1 MSPGYDLC
9 PSVSSVVPVFTLA
22 RTKASI
28 EAAELSGIAARRIRP
43 DRVSRYFAL
52 FRLGLARLVPRSM
65 TSTAPAIRIF
75 PDFTG
80 SKKLLSAR
88 NGISAWSTSTTPS
101 SGSRCGSIIDRLSF
115 CASNQAVLYVMP
127 SWASSWTADMPLEWV
142 GCHEMR
148 GPEPYC
154 QRQLGPV
161 HRRPGRDRRLATA
174 VKAFVGVRPALQ
186 QRGASA
192 ATGGADKPLWPTPL
206 KQERRAARLV
216 RKARL
221 KLAQRSRPSH
231 PMSLPPDADRR
242 RTAPSYYILTYLG
255 QRDEPYRW
263 SPINM
268 SFLGRAPTRVDNSQ
282 GTLTGQHQ
290 LT

>member
-22 RTKASI
+22 RTNASI

-43 DRVSRYFAL
+43 DRVSRYFAR
-52 FRLGLARLVPRSM
+52 FRLGLAWLVPRSM

-88 NGISAWSTSTTPS
+88 NGISAWSTSATPS
-101 SGSRCGSIIDRLSF
+101 SGSRCGSIIDRRSF

-127 SWASSWTADMPLEWV
+127 SWASSWTADMPLECV
-142 GCHEMR
+142 AIRCAAQNHTISGNLDR
-148 GPEPYC
+148 
-154 QRQLGPV
+154 V
-161 HRRPGRDRRLATA
+161 HRRPGGERRLATA

-186 QRGASA
+186 QRCAPA

-206 KQERRAARLV
+206 EQERRATPLV

-231 PMSLPPDADRR
+231 PMSPPPDADRR
-242 RTAPSYYILTYLG
+242 RTAPSYYILTNLG
-255 QRDEPYRW
+255 ERDEPLLILRE
-263 SPINM
+263 PISM
-268 SFLGRAPTRVDNSQ
+268 RRLLEDGSKVVTLQMQNS
-282 GTLTGQHQ
+282 LEP
-290 LT
+290 

>member
-1 MSPGYDLC
+1 MSPGYDRC

-43 DRVSRYFAL
+43 DRVSRYFAR
-52 FRLGLARLVPRSM
+52 FRLGLAWLVPRSM

-101 SGSRCGSIIDRLSF
+101 SGSRCGSIIDSRGVSR
-115 CASNQAVLYVMP
+115 QQP
-127 SWASSWTADMPLEWV
+127 SSLVRDAELGLELDCRHAIRV
-142 GCHEMR
+142 RCHQVR
-148 GPEPYC
+148 GPEPHR

-161 HRRPGRDRRLATA
+161 HRRPGGERRLATA

-186 QRGASA
+186 QRCAPA

-206 KQERRAARLV
+206 EQERRATPLV

-231 PMSLPPDADRR
+231 PMSPPPDADRR
-242 RTAPSYYILTYLG
+242 HTAPSYYILTNLG
-255 QRDEPYRW
+255 QRDEPPGGPLKGDLIVYK
-263 SPINM
+263 INV
-268 SFLGRAPTRVDNSQ
+268 L
-282 GTLTGQHQ
+282 
-290 LT
+290 